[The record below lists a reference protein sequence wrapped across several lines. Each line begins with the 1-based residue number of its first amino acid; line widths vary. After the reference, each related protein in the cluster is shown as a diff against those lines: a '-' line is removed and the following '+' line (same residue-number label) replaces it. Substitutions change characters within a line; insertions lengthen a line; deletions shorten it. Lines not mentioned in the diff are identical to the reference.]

1 MDVNGFVNNEVLT
14 TLYLLM
20 VNSIYVLLPLSIF
33 FLFFSKISS
42 KVTIFLLGI
51 YASYSIM
58 IPYLLKIPFIN
69 DFIVSTGDFSF
80 FVYLIFS
87 LIFGFVFY
95 HLVNLAFIV
104 GGFLLGGLIGYSI
117 GTFIISSNGEWLNNL
132 PFAASYIPWIVF
144 AVLGVII
151 SIIFSKNY
159 ESIIS
164 TLSIIFGSFI
174 LSFYTIFLLEKYTKI
189 TLGNNSLLE
198 SLDQISQPE
207 FYSIFISF
215 IIYMVI
221 GFYFSMRKNKKDKRI
236 G

>member
-1 MDVNGFVNNEVLT
+1 
-14 TLYLLM
+14 
-20 VNSIYVLLPLSIF
+20 
-33 FLFFSKISS
+33 
-42 KVTIFLLGI
+42 
-51 YASYSIM
+51 M

-117 GTFIISSNGEWLNNL
+117 GSFIISSNGEWLNNL

-144 AVLGVII
+144 AVLGLII

-207 FYSIFISF
+207 FYSIFITF

>member
-1 MDVNGFVNNEVLT
+1 MDVNGFVNNEVFT

-69 DFIVSTGDFSF
+69 NFIVSTGDFSF
-80 FVYLIFS
+80 FVYLIIS
-87 LIFGFVFY
+87 LLFGFLFY

-104 GGFLLGGLIGYSI
+104 GGFLLGGLVGYSI

-132 PFAASYIPWIVF
+132 PFPSSYIPWIIFV
-144 AVLGVII
+144 VLGII
-151 SIIFSKNY
+151 IAIIFSKNY
-159 ESIIS
+159 ETIIS
-164 TLSIIFGSFI
+164 FICIIFGSFI
-174 LSFYTIFLLEKYTKI
+174 LSFYTIFLLEKYTAL

-198 SLDQISQPE
+198 GWEQLSQPE
-207 FYSIFISF
+207 FYSIFITF